1 MAVAQRETDGT
12 ARPRLAGA
20 ADGHTPEMTLTDQ
33 VAPARRDPRTPR
45 GILDWLFRSRRTGR
59 ITIAQA
65 PNWTL
70 AVWLVTTA
78 ALRLGNPQGGLR
90 DALTLVA
97 TLALLAWSADELL
110 RGVNPFRRILG
121 GVVLAGLVLS
131 RALG

>member
-1 MAVAQRETDGT
+1 MTMSDQVDTTPAV
-12 ARPRLAGA
+12 RPRTGL
-20 ADGHTPEMTLTDQ
+20 
-33 VAPARRDPRTPR
+33 V
-45 GILDWLFRSRRTGR
+45 DWLFRSRQTGR

-70 AVWLVTTA
+70 ALWMVSTL
-78 ALRLGNPQGGLR
+78 ALRLGDPHGRLR

-97 TLALLAWSADELL
+97 TVALVAWAADELL